1 MKKTTKKLIALLLT
15 AAMVLGLFSVAA
27 FAVEVEPDPQQLDEV
42 PNYGLINQYHVGTQ
56 AVTDAYLRG
65 ESLELNGVNVAQ
77 PTRDIPSSW
86 DSRNYNWITSVKN
99 QGSYGSCWAHA
110 AMGSVEAYMIKEGI
124 PVGTGSAA
132 TTSLNLSETQH
143 CFFNYSTAYDAEGM
157 LTGDACT
164 LTGSDSCLDSGGN
177 GEMSAYTLQRWCG
190 AADESQSALQ
200 YSKASTVARSG
211 LDSQYSYQYNVC
223 HVQNSLW
230 IPATNI
236 DAVKQGIMD
245 YGAGNISY
253 YAGNSNYTYNC
264 TIDTSSQES
273 SSHKWAN
280 HAITLVGWD
289 DTIAASNFSPNK
301 PSGNGAWLC
310 RNSWGTS
317 YFNQGYMWIS
327 YEDTSVL
334 EGYIYFYDAE
344 SIDNYDHNYQ
354 YDGSCNVVTYGVGN
368 RVGFANNTKVANVF
382 TAKGN
387 ELLRAVALCNW
398 DEALSYTVEIYKNP
412 TTGNPTS
419 GTLMTSQTGTL
430 TYSGY
435 YTIPL
440 NNPVSLSAGDTF
452 SVVFTQSC
460 PEADDSGKYIH
471 TPYDSTFNDTSLVSW
486 CTWVHA
492 NHGNTSYYKEPNG
505 SWTDCP
511 DNGDYRI
518 KAYTDDVTF
527 TLTAVSNNTSY
538 GTVSVSGSTITA
550 TPAAGYYVESCDVI
564 SGTATCT
571 INGNIITVSAS
582 ADCTVRVN
590 FAPKPTYTVTFV
602 ASGNVESTQ
611 SALVL
616 DAITLPTTV
625 STTATGWT
633 FVGWMDH
640 QIDETA
646 EKPSYYAPGASYTV
660 NGNATLYAVYA
671 RVEEGT
677 GSVIY
682 QQVNDLED
690 DAEYILV
697 DVNAISGTSGYAVG
711 NAIVAD
717 SHYLTAVSV
726 TVNSDNTVTATSANL
741 PNILWKADAVS
752 NGFTFYNQNVG
763 KYMGL
768 DSSEYLYPSATAL
781 AWAYTSEG
789 YMNNQIDSEGYYYL
803 SYDTTNTR
811 YTTNMSG
818 RVINLYKA
826 VNDSTTYYWT
836 DPIAGEHEHELV
848 FHAAA
853 APTCTEVGNSAYYQ
867 CSICGKCFT
876 DAAGENEITLASTVI
891 AALGHNYVGVVTAPT
906 ETQQGYTTYTCS
918 RCGDQY
924 VDDYVPALGSDFTV
938 HFSVPAGVTK
948 PADMVSN
955 TNTGITL
962 PTVTGPEGYTF
973 LGWVTEDYDN
983 VETRPATILTGN
995 YIAPQEITL
1004 KALFSYVGD
1013 GSGET
1018 VYQLVDALKDGGKY
1032 IIVDS
1037 NSISGTS
1044 GYAVG
1049 NTIVASNHYLNAVSV
1064 TINDNTATA
1073 SNVANVLWQ
1082 AAAASNGFTFYN
1094 AAVGKYMGLDSSE
1107 YLYPSDTAVA
1117 WAYTSDSY
1125 LDNQIDSEGYYYL
1138 SFDTTNTRYTTNK
1151 SGKVIYLYEETTLG
1165 TTLYTT
1171 IIGEEHVHTP
1181 GNPVVENN
1189 VEPTC
1194 TAAGSYDNVVYCT
1207 ECGEELS
1214 RETVTVPAL
1223 GHAPLAA
1230 VVENNVEPT
1239 CTVAGSYDN
1248 VVYCERCNAELS
1260 RETVTVAAL
1269 NHLPGA
1275 AVQENYVEPTAT
1287 EYGGYDMV
1295 VYCQRCNAELSREH
1309 TVLDPTGTPEPEL
1322 DESLTFYTS
1331 ITIGV
1336 EMKTTFTIR
1345 QTVLTN
1351 AASWYLEVSK
1361 LDGSGNVLESK
1372 RFGEGQE
1379 GAVSNVNNVAWRAI
1393 YTDIT
1398 AKEMGVT
1405 FSAVLHV
1412 FDADGNEFYGE
1423 AIENT
1428 VKDYIVG
1435 ELVKTDNTAATRTLC
1450 ADMLNYGAAA
1460 QLYFAYDT
1468 DNLVNENLSA
1478 AAAAALD
1485 QFETKTEAP
1494 ATLVNGS
1501 NGPNLYGSVS
1511 VKNRVVLSITGR
1523 SLGTEGT
1530 VQIQVK
1536 NHANGAV
1543 KEVLETT
1550 KVGSVYT
1557 AKFSNV
1563 EADEMRT
1570 MFDFVALVDGVET
1583 GTPLSWSV
1591 EGYIRAARLSSD
1603 TSAEELALLNALL
1616 VYTDSAAAMQ

>member
-1 MKKTTKKLIALLLT
+1 MKKFRLILSLLLVCSL
-15 AAMVLGLFSVAA
+15 VLSMMPVIAVAA
-27 FAVEVEPDPQQLDEV
+27 QSETANNRGVN
-42 PNYGLINQYHVGTQ
+42 NYIIIDDDATGGYEGDYVVIYNPATSSSTSYSTGTMTGLIETTVNPSYQPTRKTADDEMPLYKIDVDSQLAEIAETEEVGPSPEPTRASYSVGDTKTFSIYSYYSPTGSGSVQFKCLYVGSHCYIWTPTSSANNTYPLDTIDSSFAQLAADEFDSKFDLMQSSFGNHTNGSNGDGKLHMLYYNIDDEWEPGQGYVAGFFYNPDISNNGLPILNIDTYPGVYYVNSSGTVYKSMDDTYNTMVHEYQHLINYSNTSGMSSWLNECFSAAAEEICYPGSSVVSRIQSWENYRYSTNNDWLDPPEEFQYQSSNSLHNGYSMYAWSNSLDNTSLLTLYSQVSFFAQ
-56 AVTDAYLRG
+56 YLFTRFG
-65 ESLELNGVNVAQ
+65 NTIYRQISNKYSSSETSAITSATGVNVADLV
-77 PTRDIPSSW
+77 RDFRIAVTA
-86 DSRNYNWITSVKN
+86 N
-99 QGSYGSCWAHA
+99 A
-110 AMGSVEAYMIKEGI
+110 A
-124 PVGTGSAA
+124 
-132 TTSLNLSETQH
+132 
-143 CFFNYSTAYDAEGM
+143 
-157 LTGDACT
+157 
-164 LTGSDSCLDSGGN
+164 
-177 GEMSAYTLQRWCG
+177 
-190 AADESQSALQ
+190 QS
-200 YSKASTVARSG
+200 
-211 LDSQYSYQYNVC
+211 
-223 HVQNSLW
+223 
-230 IPATNI
+230 
-236 DAVKQGIMD
+236 
-245 YGAGNISY
+245 
-253 YAGNSNYTYNC
+253 
-264 TIDTSSQES
+264 
-273 SSHKWAN
+273 
-280 HAITLVGWD
+280 
-289 DTIAASNFSPNK
+289 
-301 PSGNGAWLC
+301 
-310 RNSWGTS
+310 
-317 YFNQGYMWIS
+317 
-327 YEDTSVL
+327 
-334 EGYIYFYDAE
+334 
-344 SIDNYDHNYQ
+344 Q
-354 YDGSCNVVTYGVGN
+354 YDGIYG
-368 RVGFANNTKVANVF
+368 FKVQNGYDPSNYHDVQSPWD
-382 TAKGN
+382 
-387 ELLRAVALCNW
+387 LL
-398 DEALSYTVEIYKNP
+398 SP
-412 TTGNPTS
+412 
-419 GTLMTSQTGTL
+419 
-430 TYSGY
+430 
-435 YTIPL
+435 
-440 NNPVSLSAGDTF
+440 
-452 SVVFTQSC
+452 VVFTGSSC
-460 PEADDSGKYIH
+460 SIKGGGAITVKPVNGVYNPPSGASSSLKYYGIKFEA
-471 TPYDSTFNDTSLVSW
+471 PYTV
-486 CTWVHA
+486 
-492 NHGNTSYYKEPNG
+492 
-505 SWTDCP
+505 
-511 DNGDYRI
+511 
-518 KAYTDDVTF
+518 
-527 TLTAVSNNTSY
+527 TAVSNNTSY
-538 GTVSVSGSTITA
+538 GTVSVSRSTITA
-550 TPAAGYYVESCDVI
+550 VPANGYYVESCDVI
-564 SGTATCT
+564 SGTATFTITGNTIKVSPESDCT
-571 INGNIITVSAS
+571 I
-582 ADCTVRVN
+582 RVN
-590 FAPKPTYTVTFV
+590 FAPKPLYTVNFI
-602 ASGNVESTQ
+602 ASGVYEGSQTAYVN
-611 SALVL
+611 
-616 DAITLPTTV
+616 DAITLPNSV
-625 STTATGWT
+625 SNTASGWT

-640 QIDETA
+640 QIDETTT
-646 EKPSYYAPGASYTV
+646 KPTYYAPGASYTV
-660 NGNATLYAVYA
+660 NGNATLYTVYA

-1331 ITIGV
+1331 VSIGA
-1336 EMKTTFTIR
+1336 EIKTTFTIR

-1379 GAVSNVNNVAWRAI
+1379 GAVTNVSNVAWRAV

-1405 FSAVLHV
+1405 FAAVLHV
-1412 FDADGNEFYGE
+1412 FDADGNEFYGN
-1423 AIENT
+1423 AVENT

-1511 VKNRVVLSITGR
+1511 IKNRVVLSITAR
-1523 SLGTEGT
+1523 NLGTGTT

-1536 NHANGAV
+1536 NHETGEV

-1550 KVGSVYT
+1550 QVGSVYT
-1557 AKFSNV
+1557 SKFSNV
-1563 EADEMRT
+1563 EANEMRT

-1583 GTPLSWSV
+1583 GTPLTWSV
-1591 EGYIRAARLSSD
+1591 EGYVRAARLSSD
-1603 TSAEELALLNALL
+1603 VSAEELALYNALL
-1616 VYTDSAAAMQ
+1616 IYTDSAAAIMQ

>member
-1 MKKTTKKLIALLLT
+1 MKNNFKRLFAILMALALVIGLLPT
-15 AAMVLGLFSVAA
+15 FAAAA
-27 FAVEVEPDPQQLDEV
+27 P
-42 PNYGLINQYHVGTQ
+42 
-56 AVTDAYLRG
+56 
-65 ESLELNGVNVAQ
+65 
-77 PTRDIPSSW
+77 
-86 DSRNYNWITSVKN
+86 
-99 QGSYGSCWAHA
+99 
-110 AMGSVEAYMIKEGI
+110 
-124 PVGTGSAA
+124 
-132 TTSLNLSETQH
+132 LSEKEVKEEAH
-143 CFFNYSTAYDAEGM
+143 V
-157 LTGDACT
+157 
-164 LTGSDSCLDSGGN
+164 
-177 GEMSAYTLQRWCG
+177 YT
-190 AADESQSALQ
+190 EEENALIENDVF
-200 YSKASTVARSG
+200 AS
-211 LDSQYSYQYNVC
+211 
-223 HVQNSLW
+223 
-230 IPATNI
+230 I
-236 DAVKQGIMD
+236 DAVKAEAAQKLGGVAKMTEQDYINIESEVIEKILASDTYVPGTLQQNGYFLVWMTTVGIPCCYDPRMEAELHNTAD
-245 YGAGNISY
+245 EPSAEEIARIEADAEALLET
-253 YAGNSNYTYNC
+253 YATRGGSP
-264 TIDTSSQES
+264 TSTKIGLIQPYWES
-273 SSHKWAN
+273 SSSYS
-280 HAITLVGWD
+280 D
-289 DTIAASNFSPNK
+289 SSF
-301 PSGNGAWLC
+301 
-310 RNSWGTS
+310 TS
-317 YFNQGYMWIS
+317 YSPYYKTTWQNLYGATGGSGMRYSM
-327 YEDTSVL
+327 TNATV
-334 EGYIYFYDAE
+334 
-344 SIDNYDHNYQ
+344 DNIASTMSQCGLVIFDSH
-354 YDGSCNVVTYGVGN
+354 G
-368 RVGFANNTKVANVF
+368 
-382 TAKGN
+382 
-387 ELLRAVALCNW
+387 
-398 DEALSYTVEIYKNP
+398 
-412 TTGNPTS
+412 TTD
-419 GTLMTSQTGTL
+419 
-430 TYSGY
+430 YSGSGQD
-435 YTIPL
+435 YTSRANSSYL
-440 NNPVSLSAGDTF
+440 CLTTNSGVTSTDTQAK
-452 SVVFTQSC
+452 T
-460 PEADDSGKYIH
+460 
-471 TPYDSTFNDTSLVSW
+471 
-486 CTWVHA
+486 
-492 NHGNTSYYKEPNG
+492 
-505 SWTDCP
+505 
-511 DNGDYRI
+511 GDYGTYYDCI
-518 KAYTDDVTF
+518 KGSSYAYVNGQCISNHMSSNAPHSLLYMGICLGMATDKMEEPLRNRGVEVVYGYSQSVTF
-527 TLTAVSNNTSY
+527 TGELKSIQSIMGYIQNGMEAGAAIEQSQIDLGCQWDPAYSDYSLSEAQSDRVAFPVVASSEDTYPGHGNVDRVLTAYSTWTLFGDTYTVTATSNNTSY
-538 GTVSVSGSTITA
+538 GTVSVDGYIITA
-550 TPAAGYYVESCDVI
+550 SPKTGYYAQGYTVV
-564 SGTATCT
+564 SGTATVTQNGNVFHVNPSSDCT
-571 INGNIITVSAS
+571 IRINFAAKTAATVTYLANGTSVGTVSGYMGDEITLRTS
-582 ADCTVRVN
+582 ATD
-590 FAPKPTYTVTFV
+590 YDGWTFK
-602 ASGNVESTQ
+602 GWVESTV
-611 SALVL
+611 AE
-616 DAITLPTTV
+616 
-625 STTATGWT
+625 TTA
-633 FVGWMDH
+633 
-640 QIDETA
+640 
-646 EKPSYYAPGASYTV
+646 KPNFYNPGATYTISSA
-660 NGNATLYAVYA
+660 NTTLHALYT
-671 RVEEGT
+671 RFEEGT
-677 GSVIY
+677 GGVVY
-682 QQVNDLED
+682 ELVDGLENGGN
-690 DAEYILV
+690 YILV
-697 DVNAISGTSGYAVG
+697 DQAAISGTTGYAVG
-711 NAIVAD
+711 NTIVD
-717 SHYLTAVSV
+717 SNHYLNAVSV
-726 TVNSDNTVTATSANL
+726 TISDDTVTASNV
-741 PNILWKADAVS
+741 NSILWQAAS
-752 NGFTFYNQNVG
+752 SGSGYTFYNAAVG
-763 KYMGL
+763 KYIGL
-768 DSSEYLYPSATAL
+768 DSSEYVYPSSTPL
-781 AWAYTSEG
+781 AWAYTSDG
-789 YMNNQIDSEGYYYL
+789 YLDNQTDSEGYYYL
-803 SYDTTNTR
+803 SFDTTNTR

-848 FHAAA
+848 FHAVA

-1331 ITIGV
+1331 VSIGA
-1336 EMKTTFTIR
+1336 EIKTTFTIR

-1379 GAVSNVNNVAWRAI
+1379 GAVTNVSNVAWRAV

-1405 FSAVLHV
+1405 FAAVLHV
-1412 FDADGNEFYGE
+1412 FDADGNEFYGN
-1423 AIENT
+1423 AVENT

-1511 VKNRVVLSITGR
+1511 VKNRVVLSITAR
-1523 SLGTEGT
+1523 NLGTGTT

-1536 NHANGAV
+1536 NHETGEV

-1550 KVGSVYT
+1550 QVGSVYT

-1563 EADEMRT
+1563 EPNEMRT

-1583 GTPLSWSV
+1583 GTPLTWSV

-1616 VYTDSAAAMQ
+1616 IYADSAAARQ